1 MNFNCVPTLA
11 IEYFTSVCSVERY
24 ESQFPWLRDR
34 KFLHE
39 LESDSV
45 DTEILEEEL
54 LASAEDETSY
64 TYVHRKHGAHLLL
77 VVVL

>member
-1 MNFNCVPTLA
+1 MNFNCAPTLA

-64 TYVHRKHGAHLLL
+64 TYVRKHGAHLLL